1 MNSIAPTQAGIC
13 VYNRRLEVAVRPTR
27 GTFSVLQTT
36 NIAMDILCRYIP
48 VALKSPLSI
57 LMFSYARRASANHY
71 ALPARS
77 SSGSSHL
84 WER

>member
-13 VYNRRLEVAVRPTR
+13 VYKRRLEVALRPTR

-36 NIAMDILCRYIP
+36 NIATDISCRSIP
-48 VALKSPLSI
+48 APESPLSI

-71 ALPARS
+71 ASPACS
-77 SSGSSHL
+77 SSGSSHI